1 MDIISHGR
9 PKMFF
14 RKVTPAE
21 SNEIRLNA
29 DMIRLLM
36 VIDENKDLLQIS
48 NEAGMDISM
57 LNKILSKLL
66 KLKLIEPVEK
76 SNRFLSKKFL
86 EDLKLSLSQAV
97 GPMAQ
102 ILIEDTAVEMELKM
116 SEIPRHRVAELIS
129 NIAREIPEENDQI
142 EFKKIMIEIMKKNRL

>member
-1 MDIISHGR
+1 MDIVSTDR
-9 PKMFF
+9 TKMFF
-14 RKVTPAE
+14 RKVTPAD

-48 NEAGMDISM
+48 NEVGMDISM
-57 LNKILSKLL
+57 LSQILSKLL

-76 SNRFLSKKFL
+76 KNRFLSKKFL
-86 EDLKLSLSQAV
+86 EDLRLNLSQAI

-102 ILIEDTAVEMELKM
+102 ILIEDTVAEMELKM
-116 SEIPRHRVAELIS
+116 SEIPGHQVAELIS
-129 NIAREIPEENDQI
+129 NITREVPEENNQI
-142 EFKKIMIEIMKKNRL
+142 EFKKTMIEIMKKNRL

>member
-1 MDIISHGR
+1 MDIVSTDLA
-9 PKMFF
+9 KMFF
-14 RKVTPAE
+14 RKVTPAD

-48 NEAGMDISM
+48 NEVGMDISM
-57 LNKILSKLL
+57 LNQILSKLL

-76 SNRFLSKKFL
+76 KNRFLSKKFL
-86 EDLKLSLSQAV
+86 EDLRLNLSQAI

-102 ILIEDTAVEMELKM
+102 ILIEDTVAEMELKM
-116 SEIPRHRVAELIS
+116 FEIPWHQAAELIS
-129 NIAREIPEENDQI
+129 NIAREVPEENNQV
-142 EFKKIMIEIMKKNRL
+142 EFKKAMIEVMKKNRL

>member
-1 MDIISHGR
+1 MDIISPGR

-14 RKVTPAE
+14 RKVTPPD

-48 NEAGMDISM
+48 NESGMDISM
-57 LNKILSKLL
+57 LNHILSKLL

-76 SNRFLSKKFL
+76 KTQFLSKKFI
-86 EDLKLSLSQAV
+86 EAMKTNLSQAV
-97 GPMAQ
+97 GPMAH
-102 ILIEDTAVEMELKM
+102 IIIEDTVAEMELKM
-116 SEIPRHRVAELIS
+116 SEIPGHQAAELIS
-129 NIAREIPEENDQI
+129 NIAREVPEENKQI
-142 EFKKIMIEIMKKNRL
+142 EFKKTMIKIMKKNRL

>member
-1 MDIISHGR
+1 MDIISSSR
-9 PKMFF
+9 SKMFF
-14 RKVTPAE
+14 RKVTPAHGH
-21 SNEIRLNA
+21 EIRLNA

-48 NEAGMDISM
+48 NEVGMDISM
-57 LNKILSKLL
+57 LNQILSELL

-86 EDLKLSLSQAV
+86 ENLRLNLSQAI

-102 ILIEDTAVEMELKM
+102 IFIEDTVAEMELKM
-116 SEIPRHRVAELIS
+116 SEIPEHQAAELIS
-129 NIAREIPEENDQI
+129 NIAKEVPDENNQI
-142 EFKKIMIEIMKKNRL
+142 EFKKTMIEIMKRDRL

>member
-1 MDIISHGR
+1 MDIISPGQ

-14 RKVTPAE
+14 RKAALPD
-21 SNEIRLNA
+21 SGKISLNA

-48 NEAGMDISM
+48 DEAGMDVSM
-57 LNKILSKLL
+57 LNQVLSKLL

-86 EDLKLSLSQAV
+86 EDLRFNLSQV
-97 GPMAQ
+97 IGPMAQ
-102 ILIEDTAVEMELKM
+102 ILIEDTVAEMELKM
-116 SEIPRHRVAELIS
+116 SEIPGHQAAELIS
-129 NIAREIPEENDQI
+129 NISREVPEENNQI
-142 EFKKIMIEIMKKNRL
+142 EFKKTMIEIMKKNWL